1 MAPFL
6 QKNVGASIKEPSLV
20 TTSAQSEGQKMAS
33 QSARSPPCLSPTGSL
48 YTQPPSL
55 SLPLLQDRKV
65 GGAAF
70 YTTQSQMAH
79 FSNIMEHTAY
89 VVLCY
94 IIVSLIESQ
103 NAK

>member
-70 YTTQSQMAH
+70 YTTQSQMAFFKH
-79 FSNIMEHTAY
+79 GIFQTLWNTLHMLSFVT
-89 VVLCY
+89 
-94 IIVSLIESQ
+94 SLYP
-103 NAK
+103 